1 MTAVHNW
8 QGCPTWISR
17 LEEFVQNAQRL
28 SEKVF
33 TNSFSA
39 CSFALCFKQVIQKVP
54 SGFYRLFLAKNLGCF
69 SLNLEHVQL
78 YSQTLYET

>member
-8 QGCPTWISR
+8 QGFPTWISR

-28 SEKVF
+28 SEKVLQI
-33 TNSFSA
+33 
-39 CSFALCFKQVIQKVP
+39 LCLTLLVLSK
-54 SGFYRLFLAKNLGCF
+54 FYRLFLLKILECF
-69 SLNLEHVQL
+69 SLNLSDVQL